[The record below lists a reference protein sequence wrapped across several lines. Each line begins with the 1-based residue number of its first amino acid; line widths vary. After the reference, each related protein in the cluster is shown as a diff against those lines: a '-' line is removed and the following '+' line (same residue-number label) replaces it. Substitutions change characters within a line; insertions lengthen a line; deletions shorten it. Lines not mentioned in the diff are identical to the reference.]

1 MDLRNR
7 FGGQAVI
14 EGVMM
19 RGAGRI
25 ALAVRRPDG
34 SIHVTVRPHTAYTAR
49 RRWLGW
55 PVVRGVA
62 ALAEA
67 LVVGI
72 QALNESARLAEE
84 PARSPGTPAQERAAV
99 PSGQAAAPAA
109 RPRPNAGGDDWW
121 VTAINVVAVAAA
133 LVFFILLPTWAA
145 TALARGELARNVV
158 EGGVRLALLLGYMA
172 AIGRIPDIRR
182 VYEYHGAEHKAIHA
196 LEAGAP
202 LEPAAAQG
210 FSRFHPRCGTA
221 FLLFVAV
228 VAVVVHAL
236 FGWPGFWQ
244 RTLLRLATVPVVAG
258 LAYEWILLAGGSP
271 RRWVRWMSAPG
282 LWLQRLTTAE
292 PSLDQLEVALAALKA
307 CLAEDAGRPR
317 AGMVTAAVRAAG
329 GGGEPVPAAARAT
342 AGTAPAPVAAGGAP
356 ATLATAPAGTPVS
369 PSGAATR

>member
-1 MDLRNR
+1 MELRER

-25 ALAVRRPDG
+25 ALAVRRCDG
-34 SIHVTVRPHTAYTAR
+34 SIHVTVRPHTAYAAR

-55 PVVRGVA
+55 PVIRGAA

-67 LVVGI
+67 LVIGI

-84 PARSPGTPAQERAAV
+84 PAPAGAGSSAATAREGDPASAASAPGQGGRHSAGGP
-99 PSGQAAAPAA
+99 AAAAA
-109 RPRPNAGGDDWW
+109 TAAGVSRGRAVGDPWW
-121 VTAINVVAVAAA
+121 VTAVNGLAVAAG
-133 LVFFILLPTWAA
+133 LGLFVVLPTGVAA
-145 TALARGELARNVV
+145 RLATGEVARNVV
-158 EGGVRLALLLGYMA
+158 EGIVRLALLVGYLV

-182 VYEYHGAEHKAIHA
+182 VYQYHGAEHKAIHA

-202 LEPAAAQG
+202 LEPAVAQG

-228 VAVVVHAL
+228 VAVLVHTL
-236 FGWPGFWQ
+236 FGWPGFWE
-244 RTLLRLATVPVVAG
+244 RTLLRLASVPLVAG
-258 LAYEWILLAGGSP
+258 LAYEGILWAARSD
-271 RRWVRWMSAPG
+271 RAWARWMAAPG

-307 CLAEDAGRPR
+307 CLP
-317 AGMVTAAVRAAG
+317 AATHVPAA
-329 GGGEPVPAAARAT
+329 VPAAAGA
-342 AGTAPAPVAAGGAP
+342 AAAPGGAS
-356 ATLATAPAGTPVS
+356 AVS
-369 PSGAATR
+369 TGAAPR